1 MRIVDT
7 PEAMQLLSRSWRRD
21 GRLAGFVATMGAL
34 HDGHLSLAHAAR
46 EQCDRFVASI
56 FVNPLQFEAREDLE
70 KYERPFDRDCRL
82 LREAGCDAVFAP
94 SVEAM
99 YGAPTTGGSAGS
111 SRTFVEVEGLG
122 GVLEGKTRPGHFRGV
137 ATIVAKLFNV
147 VGPQRAYFG
156 EKDYQQLKVIEQMV
170 RDLFLDVEIVPCPTV
185 REEDGLAMS
194 SRNTRLT
201 PDERKAA
208 TVLYRAL
215 HEGVTLA
222 RDGERNAA
230 KLVDTMRA
238 LCEAQPLVDVQ
249 YVAVVDS
256 ETLEPITELDE
267 LPVRALI
274 AASVGDTHL
283 IDNMAL

>member
-1 MRIVDT
+1 MDVLDT
-7 PEAMQLLSRSWRRD
+7 PRAMQQWSDARREARL
-21 GRLAGFVATMGAL
+21 RLALVPTMGAL
-34 HDGHLSLAHAAR
+34 HDGHLSLARAAR

-82 LREAGCDAVFAP
+82 LREAGCDAVFTP
-94 SVEAM
+94 SVENI
-99 YGAPTTGGSAGS
+99 YGARTTGS
-111 SRTFVEVEGLG
+111 SYPVRTFVEVEGLG
-122 GVLEGKTRPGHFRGV
+122 DVLEGKTRPGHFRGV
-137 ATIVAKLFNV
+137 ATIVAKLFNIV
-147 VGPQRAYFG
+147 DPQRAYFG
-156 EKDYQQLKVIEQMV
+156 EKDYQQFKVIEQMV
-170 RDLFLDVEIVPCPTV
+170 HDLFLDVEIVPCSTV

-194 SRNTRLT
+194 SRNARLT

-208 TVLYRAL
+208 TVLSRAL
-215 HEGVTLA
+215 REGVTLA

-230 KLVDTMRA
+230 RLVEIMRA

-249 YVAVVDS
+249 YVVVVDS
-256 ETLEPITELDE
+256 ETLEPMSELDE

-274 AASVGDTHL
+274 AASVGGTHL

>member
-21 GRLAGFVATMGAL
+21 GRLVGFVATMGAL